1 MVSFRDSPEED
12 AFRQEV
18 RQFIDERLPSKLKER
33 ARYGEEGRDLA
44 VEAAQERWMDALRE
58 RGWHAAHWP
67 REYGGA
73 GLSAIEQFIF
83 KEEMARN
90 RVFTPYSV
98 GINQVGPTIMLHGS
112 GEQKGEFLP
121 KMLSGEDVWCQ
132 GFSEPG
138 AGSDLASL
146 QTRAVLDGDNYVI
159 NGQKIWTSFAHEA
172 DWMILLARTDPDA
185 PKHKGISYFL
195 LDMKSSGITVRPLI
209 NMGGNT
215 GFNEVFFDNVHVPKK
230 NLLGEENRGW
240 YIATT
245 TLDIERSAVA
255 TAVNLA
261 LRIEDL
267 AAEVKRAA
275 GDAPIKTSIRF
286 ELAERRIE
294 AEIARLLSYVVIS
307 EQKRGR
313 VPNRESAT
321 AKLYTSELEQRIAGT
336 TMRLMGLHSLI
347 VGGTAAVQGGAHGRF
362 YLTSVAS
369 TIGGGTSEIMRNVIA
384 IRGLGMPRS

>member
-1 MVSFRDSPEED
+1 MVSFRDSPEEA

-18 RQFIDERLPSKLKER
+18 RVFIDERLPSELKER
-33 ARYGEEGRDLA
+33 ASYGEAGRDLA
-44 VEAAQERWMDALRE
+44 VEVAQERWMDALRG

-90 RVFTPYSV
+90 RVYTPYSV

-146 QTRAVLDGDNYVI
+146 QTRAVLDGDNYVV
-159 NGQKIWTSFAHEA
+159 NGQKIWTSYAHEA
-172 DWMILLARTDPDA
+172 DWMILLARTDADA

-195 LDMKSSGITVRPLI
+195 LDMKSSGITVRPLV
-209 NMGGNT
+209 NMGGQA

-261 LRIEDL
+261 LRIEVL
-267 AAEVKRAA
+267 TGASPAACFTSAA
-275 GDAPIKTSIRF
+275 RSSIRRAR
-286 ELAERRIE
+286 LTAVATAERSISSVVVAMYQPRFSSPS
-294 AEIARLLSYVVIS
+294 RFFFGTCTLS
-307 EQKRGR
+307 K
-313 VPNRESAT
+313 N
-321 AKLYTSELEQRIAGT
+321 TSLNP
-336 TMRLMGLHSLI
+336 
-347 VGGTAAVQGGAHGRF
+347 V
-362 YLTSVAS
+362 
-369 TIGGGTSEIMRNVIA
+369 
-384 IRGLGMPRS
+384 

>member
-1 MVSFRDSPEED
+1 MVSFRDSPEEA

-18 RQFIDERLPSKLKER
+18 RQFIEERVPSELKGQTRFGER
-33 ARYGEEGRDLA
+33 GGPAF
-44 VEAAQERWMDALRE
+44 EAAQERWKAALKE

-73 GLSAIEQFIF
+73 GLSTIEQFIF
-83 KEEMARN
+83 KEEMARQ
-90 RVFTPYSV
+90 RVIMPFSV
-98 GINQVGPTIMLHGS
+98 AISHAGPTIMLHGS
-112 GEQKGEFLP
+112 EEQKREFLP
-121 KMLSGEDVWCQ
+121 KILAGEHSWCQ

-146 QTRAVLDGDNYVI
+146 QTRAVLDGDDYVV
-159 NGQKIWTSFAHEA
+159 NGQKIWTSYAHES

-195 LDMKSSGITVRPLI
+195 VDLQTPGLTVRPLVD
-209 NMGGNT
+209 MGGQA

-245 TLDIERSAVA
+245 TLDLERSGVA
-255 TAVNLA
+255 TAVNQA
-261 LRIEDL
+261 LLVEDL
-267 AAEVKRAA
+267 AALARETA
-275 GDAPIKTSIRF
+275 GEAPIKTSIRY

-294 AEIARLLSYVVIS
+294 AEIGQLLSYVVIS

-336 TMRLMGLHSLI
+336 TMRLLGLHSLI
-347 VGGTAAVQGGAHGRF
+347 VEGPAAVRGGAHGRF
-362 YLTSVAS
+362 YLTAVAS

-384 IRGLGMPRS
+384 MRGLGLPRS